1 MSMLK
6 KIHETNGTSVKP
18 VRSEPAAKYYH
29 NGDSVKITDKYI
41 FMHNTWY
48 SVAHLSSVHLER
60 QVSNPSAAL
69 MGLILGFAIA
79 IPVVLVINMATRFG
93 SPALSILIL
102 VIGAIAGAIIAAS
115 RVKYLHSVHT
125 QFSSGAR
132 DSVLSENEDYIRDL
146 ADQLI
151 RAMSENQ

>member
-1 MSMLK
+1 MSMLR

-18 VRSEPAAKYYH
+18 VQSDPAAKYYH
-29 NGDSVKITDKYI
+29 NGDSIKITDKYI

-69 MGLILGFAIA
+69 IGLILGFAVA
-79 IPVVLVINMATRFG
+79 IPVVLLFNLAMFRL
-93 SPALSILIL
+93 SPALSILII

-115 RVKYLHSVHT
+115 RVKYLYSVHAR
-125 QFSSGAR
+125 FSSGER
-132 DSVLSENEDYIRDL
+132 DTVLSESEGYVRDL
-146 ADQLI
+146 ADQMI
-151 RAMSENQ
+151 KTMAENQ